1 MAAVIAMAG
10 KVANFAD
17 ARSGT
22 AARQDSITER
32 PGVGLAKR
40 LLSFHAVFRIF
51 FIATPPNITDV

>member
-1 MAAVIAMAG
+1 MVAANSMAD

-17 ARSGT
+17 ARSEA

-32 PGVGLAKR
+32 PGVGLPTR
-40 LLSFHAVFRIF
+40 LLSFYAVFRIF